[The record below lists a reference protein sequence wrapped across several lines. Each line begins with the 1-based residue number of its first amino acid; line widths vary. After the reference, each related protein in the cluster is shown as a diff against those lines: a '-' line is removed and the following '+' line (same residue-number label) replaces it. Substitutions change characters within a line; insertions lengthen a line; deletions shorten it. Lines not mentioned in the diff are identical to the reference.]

1 MRGTWHPTVNKW
13 RDENG
18 PIHFVPRDAGSALCG
33 KGRQKYNSSRVATL
47 SGPVDP
53 AGRNECEVCKK
64 VLRGIELRNKG
75 KMTAIL
81 YLLESEHLTD
91 AEVQQIAQAIPSH
104 VHEDYLADWYDSDA
118 AVVIES
124 LKDAI
129 REGRQKK

>member
-13 RDENG
+13 RDEVG
-18 PIHFVPRDAGSALCG
+18 PVHFIPRDAGHALCG
-33 KGRQKYNSSRVATL
+33 KGRTKYNDAKMATL
-47 SGPVDP
+47 AGPVDP
-53 AGRNECEVCKK
+53 AGRSWCQVCKK
-64 VLRGIELRNKG
+64 MLKSRELRNKG
-75 KMTAIL
+75 AMVAIL

-124 LKDAI
+124 LKSAI
-129 REGRQKK
+129 REGKRKK